1 MSTEAVVRAVLGA
14 VSDHRAMRVLA
25 SLTSYNRV
33 QGTIGL
39 VDAAKHVQEVLLQ
52 EAGDS
57 LEVEL
62 IKFGGTNVPD
72 WMSAPTGW
80 AIHEASVKVEGEPSS
95 PLRPT
100 RPSQLPTR
108 RQAGE
113 G

>member
-1 MSTEAVVRAVLGA
+1 LSTEAIVRAVLSA

-80 AIHEASVKVEGEPSS
+80 AIHEASVKVEGGTELS
-95 PLRPT
+95 LEPT
-100 RPSQLPTR
+100 RPSRRPTR
-108 RQAGE
+108 RRAGE
-113 G
+113 R